1 VDEQSDSAQAVF
13 NTVNLLNYFMGDQK
27 GGFKFNATLDIGHI
41 ITFLMMLGALAVA
54 WRGVGEN
61 KVATDARIT
70 AVELKASQSLT
81 SIEAITK
88 TLSVIDQNQV
98 RLAIRLDNQEK
109 RFDEDH
115 VRIRDLEKRQ

>member
-1 VDEQSDSAQAVF
+1 
-13 NTVNLLNYFMGDQK
+13 MGENK
-27 GGFKFNATLDIGHI
+27 GFKFDATLDIGHV
-41 ITFLMMLGALAVA
+41 ITFIMMLGALAVA

-88 TLSVIDQNQV
+88 TLTVIDQNQV

-109 RFDEDH
+109 RFEEDH
-115 VRIRDLEKRQ
+115 VRLRDVEKK

>member
-1 VDEQSDSAQAVF
+1 
-13 NTVNLLNYFMGDQK
+13 MGEQK
-27 GGFKFNATLDIGHI
+27 GNGFKFNATLDIGHI

-70 AVELKASQSLT
+70 AVELKADQSLS
-81 SIEAITK
+81 SIESIAK
-88 TLSVIDQNQV
+88 TLSVIDQNQI
-98 RLAIRLDNQEK
+98 RLATRLDSQEK

-115 VRIRDLEKRQ
+115 TRIRELEREKK

>member
-1 VDEQSDSAQAVF
+1 M
-13 NTVNLLNYFMGDQK
+13 NLKKYFMGEQK

-61 KVATDARIT
+61 KVSTDARIT
-70 AVELKASQSLT
+70 AVELKATQSL
-81 SIEAITK
+81 SSVEAIAK

-98 RLAIRLDNQEK
+98 RIAARLDNQEK
-109 RFDEDH
+109 RADEDH
-115 VRIRDLEKRQ
+115 QRLRELEKK

>member
-1 VDEQSDSAQAVF
+1 
-13 NTVNLLNYFMGDQK
+13 MGDQK

-70 AVELKASQSLT
+70 AVELKASQS
-81 SIEAITK
+81 IEAITK
-88 TLSVIDQNQV
+88 TLQVIDQNQV
-98 RLAIRLDNQEK
+98 RLAIRLDSQEK

-115 VRIRDLEKRQ
+115 TRIRELEKK

>member
-1 VDEQSDSAQAVF
+1 
-13 NTVNLLNYFMGDQK
+13 MGEQK
-27 GGFKFNATLDIGHI
+27 GGFKFNTTIDIGHI
-41 ITFLMMLGALAVA
+41 ITVVLTLGALAVA
-54 WRGVGEN
+54 WRGIGEN

-88 TLSVIDQNQV
+88 TLTTIDQNQI
-98 RLAIRLDNQEK
+98 RLAERLDYQEK

-115 VRIRDLEKRQ
+115 NRIRDLEKTK